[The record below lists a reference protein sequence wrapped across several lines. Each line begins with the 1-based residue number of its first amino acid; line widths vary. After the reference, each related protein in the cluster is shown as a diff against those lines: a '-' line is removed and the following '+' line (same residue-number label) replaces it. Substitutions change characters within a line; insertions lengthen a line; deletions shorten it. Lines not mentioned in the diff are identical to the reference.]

1 MARSYA
7 EMFMHAIA
15 HDEHPSLQFFR
26 NRDWSGLWQL
36 REHLILRAEAAA
48 QLRGRSYRDFRVG
61 AAAFVTSRKPDLM
74 RSLGRTP
81 QHIYTGAN
89 WKLGRDE
96 RNTCAEQEIV
106 AQLRQ
111 NQHLFPSRA
120 VLALAVYG
128 RAQDEPDAES
138 GVVTPTLHPCRH
150 CRRLLRETAGMRPN
164 TVIITASPDGTT
176 EFMPFSELLHIHG
189 TA

>member
-1 MARSYA
+1 MSRSYA
-7 EMFMHAIA
+7 ETFMHAIA
-15 HDEHPSLQFFR
+15 HDQYPPRRFLQ

-36 REHLILRAEAAA
+36 REHLVLRAANAAMH
-48 QLRGRSYRDFRVG
+48 RGRSYRDFRVG

-74 RSLGRTP
+74 RALGRTP

-89 WKLGRDE
+89 WKLGKEE

-111 NQHLFPSRA
+111 NQHLFPTRRILT
-120 VLALAVYG
+120 LAIYG
-128 RAQDEPDAES
+128 SPQDEPDAES
-138 GVVTPTLHPCRH
+138 GVTTPTLHPCRH
-150 CRRLLRETAGMRPN
+150 CRRLLREIPEMRPD

-176 EFMPFSELLHIHG
+176 ELMPFAELLRIHG
-189 TA
+189 AT